1 MILKRISKMDH
12 AFTGLEK
19 QLAEFVL
26 GHAEEIVYMTVKELA
41 ERVYVSQATV
51 SRFCR
56 KLEFDNFS
64 DFRITLAAE
73 LNEEYI
79 KSQQVDVN
87 RPFKKGD
94 SGKTIAENIAK
105 VCTQSI
111 LNMKDK
117 IDYEVM
123 EEIVKI
129 FTKRK
134 NIIVYGIG
142 SSLTTAG
149 DFCDKMARI
158 GYNAIM
164 CRDFPT
170 QFYKM
175 YSEPDSYCLVVIS
188 YSGETPEMKLGVKAS
203 KAVKLPVIAIT
214 ANRNSWLGKT
224 ADYVISII
232 EDEERFIVN
241 KIDLFSSQM
250 AVHYVLD
257 CLYAFVYIC
266 DYDEHVRFSKK
277 SEGILNHYRNLK

>member
-1 MILKRISKMDH
+1 MILKRISKMYND
-12 AFTGLEK
+12 FTGLEK
-19 QLAEFVL
+19 QLAKFVL
-26 GHAEEIVYMTVKELA
+26 GNAEEIVYMTVKELA

-56 KLEFDNFS
+56 KLEFENFS
-64 DFRITLAAE
+64 DFKITLVAE

-79 KSQQVDVN
+79 KSQRIDVN

-94 SGKTIAENIAK
+94 SGKIIAENIAK

-111 LNMKDK
+111 FNMKDK
-117 IDYEVM
+117 IDYDVM
-123 EEIVKI
+123 EKIVKI

-175 YSEPDSYCLVVIS
+175 NSDPDSYCMVVIS
-188 YSGETPEMKLGVKAS
+188 YSGETPEMKLGINAS

-214 ANRNSWLGKT
+214 ANRNSWLGKA
-224 ADYVISII
+224 ADQVISII
-232 EDEERFIVN
+232 EDEERFIID

-257 CLYAFVYIC
+257 CLYAFLYVC
-266 DYDEHVRFSKK
+266 DYDEHVRFSKR
-277 SEGILNHYRNLK
+277 SEEVLNHYRNVK

>member
-1 MILKRISKMDH
+1 MDIE
-12 AFTGLEK
+12 FTELEK

-26 GHAEEIVYMTVKELA
+26 AHAEEIVYMTVKELA

-56 KLEFDNFS
+56 KLDFDSFS
-64 DFRITLAAE
+64 DFKITLAAE

-79 KSQQVDVN
+79 KNQRVDVN

-94 SGKTIAENIAK
+94 SSKTIAENIAK

-117 IDYEVM
+117 IDYGVM
-123 EEIVKI
+123 DKIVKI
-129 FTKRK
+129 FIKRK

-142 SSLTTAG
+142 SSLTIAG

-158 GYNAIM
+158 GYNAVM
-164 CRDFPT
+164 CRDYST

-175 YSEPDSYCLVVIS
+175 YSVPESCCLLVIS
-188 YSGETPEMKLGVKAS
+188 YSGETPEIKLGVKTA

-214 ANRNSWLGKT
+214 ANRSSWLGKT
-224 ADYVISII
+224 ADYIISII
-232 EDEERFIVN
+232 EDEEKYIFN

-250 AVHYVLD
+250 AVHYILD
-257 CLYAFVYIC
+257 CLYSFIYVC
-266 DYDEHVRFSKK
+266 DYDEHVRFSKR
-277 SEGILNHYRNLK
+277 SEEILNYLRNLK